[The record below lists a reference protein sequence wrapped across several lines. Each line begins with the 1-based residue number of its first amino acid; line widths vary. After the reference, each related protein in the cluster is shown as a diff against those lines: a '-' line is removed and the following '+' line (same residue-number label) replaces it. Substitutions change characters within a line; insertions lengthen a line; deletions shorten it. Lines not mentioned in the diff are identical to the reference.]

1 MSLLEMKSVGKG
13 FGGRKVLDG
22 VNLSLKEGDFAAIV
36 GMSGSGK
43 TTLVSL
49 IAGLIAPDQGEI
61 LLDGKPVRGPGPD
74 RGVIFQNYSLL
85 PWMTVYENVHL
96 AVDAVS
102 PSLSAAEKKDRT
114 DHFIRMVKLDKASHK
129 RPKELSGGMRQRVCV
144 ARGLAMDPR
153 ILLLDEPFSALDAL
167 TRATL
172 QDELAR
178 IWEGQKKTVVMITN
192 DVDEAVLLADRIYPL
207 TPGPGAHLGDPITVD
222 IPRPR
227 ERKRLS
233 LLPSYQKVRREIVDF
248 MLHHRSNPGAGM
260 PPPPTPTTS
269 LRFAAQGAS

>member
-1 MSLLEMKSVGKG
+1 MSILELKNVSKG
-13 FGGRKVLDG
+13 FGPRRVLEG
-22 VNLSLKEGDFAAIV
+22 LNLSIEERDFVAVV

-49 IAGLIAPDQGEI
+49 IAGLLKPDAGQV
-61 LLDGKPVRGPGPD
+61 LFRGKPVEGPGPE

-96 AVDAVS
+96 AIDAVA
-102 PSLSAAEKKDRT
+102 PTLSAAQKKERT
-114 DHFIRMVKLDKASHK
+114 EHFIHMVKLGKAMTK
-129 RPKELSGGMRQRVCV
+129 LPRELSGGMRQRVCV
-144 ARGLAMDPR
+144 ARGLAMDPQ

-178 IWEGQKKTVVMITN
+178 IWGESRKTIVMITN
-192 DVDEAVLLADRIYPL
+192 DVDEAVLLADRIHPM
-207 TPGPGAHLGDPITVD
+207 TPGPGARLGDGILVD

-233 LLPSYQKVRREIVDF
+233 LLPSYQRVRREIVDF
-248 MLHHRSNPGAGM
+248 LTHHRREAVAALALNAEAH
-260 PPPPTPTTS
+260 TPA
-269 LRFAAQGAS
+269 LVMMGGR

>member
-1 MSLLEMKSVGKG
+1 MSFLELKGVGKS
-13 FGGRKVLDG
+13 FGGRPVLAG
-22 VNLSLKEGDFAAIV
+22 VDLSVEEGGFVAVV

-43 TTLVSL
+43 TTLMSM
-49 IAGLIAPDQGEI
+49 IAGLVRPDEGEV
-61 LLDGKPVRGPGPD
+61 LLEGRPVREPGPD

-85 PWMTVYENVHL
+85 PWMTVYENVFL
-96 AVDAVS
+96 AVDAVAPKAS
-102 PSLSAAEKKDRT
+102 PEEKKART
-114 DHFIRMVKLDKASHK
+114 ERYIRMVKLDKAARK
-129 RPKELSGGMRQRVCV
+129 TPRELSGGMRQRVCV

-178 IWEGQKKTVVMITN
+178 IWSQDKKTVLMITN
-192 DVDEAVLLADRIYPL
+192 DVDEAVLLADKIYPL
-207 TPGPGAHLGDPITVD
+207 TPGPGARLGDPISVD

-233 LLPSYQKVRREIVDF
+233 LMPAYQKVRREIVHF
-248 MLHHRSNPGAGM
+248 LTSSRTATSAVPAGA
-260 PPPPTPTTS
+260 
-269 LRFAAQGAS
+269 L